1 MSNSFNAATKSAAF
15 AIFDEAD
22 KSSASFAE
30 RLMAL
35 GIGDR
40 ATAKPLAM
48 VWASKKY
55 KAEIVEGQRGDKLPR
70 DSAAEK
76 AMHRVLAACF
86 PSIDLPKAEAA
97 GRASVDPVMQLVK
110 AQRAIDAKLAKLSKA
125 EQKRFQVLR
134 AA

>member
-1 MSNSFNAATKSAAF
+1 MTSTLNAATKSAAF

-86 PSIDLPKAEAA
+86 PSVDLPKAEAA
-97 GRASVDPVMQLVK
+97 GRASVDPVKKLLK
-110 AQRAIDAKLAKLSKA
+110 AYAALSGGEKRAFKAALAKL
-125 EQKRFQVLR
+125 
-134 AA
+134 